1 MGHSS
6 HDSLQHAADK
16 SCRMP
21 HTVIR
26 DTEEPTPFLSSL
38 LSLFLYLLLPLS
50 VSSRCH
56 NASDSTISTH
66 CAQPIANHISI
77 LFYYRSHREREREMY
92 LKDIDTRPR
101 THPLTRHNLGKSPA
115 RPAIVAAVGF
125 LDEKKLLIVMAHP
138 HTVPLP
144 LGKHFD
150 LTPSAPPFSL
160 SCFLSFHLCLLFVVS
175 ACNTRILHN
184 LLGIFNKKYHKANTE
199 RLKRELWSNGCQHE
213 QGEREKEMVRGETLL
228 AIPNGGRLANFTLR

>member
-1 MGHSS
+1 MTQSS
-6 HDSLQHAADK
+6 QLPFSLPYSVFSFIFFSISLSRHAVITQAIQQF
-16 SCRMP
+16 P
-21 HTVIR
+21 LIALNQLPTIFQFYFIIAHT
-26 DTEEPTPFLSSL
+26 
-38 LSLFLYLLLPLS
+38 
-50 VSSRCH
+50 
-56 NASDSTISTH
+56 
-66 CAQPIANHISI
+66 Q
-77 LFYYRSHREREREMY
+77 REREREMY

-199 RLKRELWSNGCQHE
+199 RLKRELWSNGCQHV
-213 QGEREKEMVRGETLL
+213 QGERERERVRVETLL